1 MGEAVLMLIFQPL
14 MEAGL
19 DSLGAVELRNALTE
33 RFSVDL
39 PATVTFDY
47 PTPSALAGYLTAALA
62 ARAGYDDISADSAA
76 GQLALISPRSSF
88 YSAHSEAALAAT
100 NTQSASLITG
110 VSCRYPSPAQHGADG
125 FSGAMESCADL
136 PTVVPAERWDMDALY
151 SPEIA
156 PGKMYARFA
165 ATVSGVGDF
174 DGGTFRISR
183 SEALATDPQGR
194 ILLEEVF
201 SALQHSGP
209 AGVAGTETG
218 FYVGCMYQEYTDV
231 LAKSGGTLSSST
243 ATGNSLSFIAGRCV
257 HAPPACNLKTQEV
270 FPFLL
275 MVSSTC

>member
-1 MGEAVLMLIFQPL
+1 MLILQPL

-19 DSLGAVELRNALTE
+19 DSLGAVELRNALNE

-62 ARAGYDDISADSAA
+62 ARAGYDDISADSVA

-100 NTQSASLITG
+100 NTQSASLVTG

-125 FSGAMESCADL
+125 FSRAMESCADL

-151 SPEIA
+151 SPEVA
-156 PGKMYARFA
+156 PGKIYARFA
-165 ATVSGVGDF
+165 ATISGVGNF
-174 DGGTFRISR
+174 DLGIFRIPR

-201 SALQHSGP
+201 SALQQAGP
-209 AGVAGTETG
+209 AGTETG

-243 ATGNSLSFIAGRCV
+243 ATGNSLSFMAGR
-257 HAPPACNLKTQEV
+257 HAQKLQACSQHILNWIG
-270 FPFLL
+270 
-275 MVSSTC
+275 S

>member
-1 MGEAVLMLIFQPL
+1 MCALQPL

-47 PTPSALAGYLTAALA
+47 PTSSALTSYLTTALA
-62 ARAGYDDISADSAA
+62 ARTGYDDISADSAA

-88 YSAHSEAALAAT
+88 YSAHSEAALAASF
-100 NTQSASLITG
+100 TQSASLITG

-125 FSGAMESCADL
+125 FSSAMESCSNL
-136 PTVVPAERWDMDALY
+136 PTVVPVERWDMDALY
-151 SPEIA
+151 SPEVSA
-156 PGKMYARFA
+156 GKMYARFA

-174 DGGTFRISR
+174 DGGLFRLSR

-194 ILLEEVF
+194 ILLEEVYC
-201 SALQHSGP
+201 ALQQSRS
-209 AGVAGTETG
+209 AGAAAAAGTETG

-243 ATGNSLSFIAGRCV
+243 ATGNSLSFMAGRC
-257 HAPPACNLKTQEV
+257 KQ
-270 FPFLL
+270 
-275 MVSSTC
+275 